1 MVVIRTE
8 YLHIFIYFYLFIG
21 LWKFGNLK
29 PNTFGYI
36 PMLGTTLFKSS
47 CMWYYIWFR
56 IHYNQ

>member
-8 YLHIFIYFYLFIG
+8 YLHISIHFYLFIG

-36 PMLGTTLFKSS
+36 PMLGTTLLKSS
-47 CMWYYIWFR
+47 CM
-56 IHYNQ
+56 